1 MDDDQ
6 DKILQEALAAVKTHS
21 TNMQHVLDANDMRE
35 GLKQAS
41 LMLSELRTSSLSP
54 RSYYELY
61 MRVFDE
67 LQPLGLFFMEEFRR
81 GKSMVE
87 LYERVQHASNILPR
101 LYLLVTVGSVYVQTK
116 TVPAK
121 DILRDLI
128 EMVKGVQHP
137 MRGLFL
143 RYYLNKCCKDKLPD
157 VGNEYFQTEADL
169 TDSVEFLLTNLGE
182 MNRLWTRMQHTGSVK
197 DKVRRE
203 KERNEL
209 RVTVGENLSRLA
221 NLQGITLDL
230 YKTSVLPKVLEIVT
244 SCKDTMSQQYLT
256 DCIIQV
262 FPDGYHLATLEM
274 LLEACTQLQPTVDI
288 KAIFINLMDRLSN
301 FAGESPAD
309 VEIIK
314 TVDIF
319 ALFKKYIDKI
329 ILEQKGTI
337 ELKKLLELEVAF
349 LRFSLKCYPL
359 STMNVNL
366 IFESCLVLVEGSN
379 GSLDQDSLKSIV
391 KLLTFPLETL
401 SLAILSM
408 NHYPKLMAYL
418 EFVPR
423 KQVAY
428 KIVQA
433 VVGNKR
439 LLDEYDLCA
448 QLLEFIKPLLMDFPD
463 SVDGEAYEFDEEQT
477 NIAKIVHLVQVQ
489 DLRSH
494 FRILKLFQERFT
506 QGGPR
511 RIPYTYPAL
520 IFAWIRFL
528 YLAKDTSEVEIVLE
542 SLLALSTSLA
552 ELDAE
557 EGIRIHLQVVQCIN
571 NIDPSGE
578 YSSQAEAFFSAALT
592 LYREELA
599 DSRTKFTMLNL
610 FAGTLATL
618 KCFPEAR
625 YSAIA
630 GSVAQMAAKML
641 RKQDQ
646 CLALAACTHLFW
658 NEHAQQ
664 ETHVSECLKRSAR
677 IAEVCS
683 NFAKDLS
690 LFVSV
695 LNQYLYYAVKNVSSI
710 DSSLINQ
717 LAELITS
724 KVQEPATSAGTK
736 AYFQATLQYVQ
747 ARQRQGKLSDISV

>member
-6 DKILQEALAAVKTHS
+6 DKILQEALAAVKTHA
-21 TNMQHVLDANDMRE
+21 TNMQHVLDANDLRE

-61 MRVFDE
+61 MRIFDE
-67 LQPLGLFFMEEFRR
+67 LQPLGMFFMEEFRR

-101 LYLLVTVGSVYVQTK
+101 LYLLVTVGMVYIQTK

-169 TDSVEFLLTNLGE
+169 TDSIEFLLTNLGE

-221 NLQGITLDL
+221 NLQGITLDM
-230 YKTSVLPKVLEIVT
+230 YKTSVLPKILEIVT
-244 SCKDTMSQQYLT
+244 ACKDTMSQQYLT
-256 DCIIQV
+256 DCIIQA
-262 FPDGYHLATLEM
+262 FPDGYHLATLEL

-301 FAGESPAD
+301 FAGESQGD

-329 ILEQKGTI
+329 IVEQKGTI

-359 STMNVNL
+359 STNNVNL
-366 IFESCLVLVEGSN
+366 IFESCLMLVEGTN
-379 GSLDQDSLKSIV
+379 GALDQDSLKNIV

-418 EFVPR
+418 EFLPR

-439 LLDEYDLCA
+439 ILDEYDLCA
-448 QLLEFIKPLLMDFPD
+448 QLLEFIKPLLRDFPD
-463 SVDGEAYEFDEEQT
+463 SVDGEAYEFEEEQT
-477 NIAKIVHLVQVQ
+477 NIAKIVHLVQVE
-489 DLRSH
+489 DLRTH
-494 FRILKLFQERFT
+494 FGILRLFQEKFSE
-506 QGGPR
+506 GGPR
-511 RIPYTYPAL
+511 RLPYTYPAL
-520 IFAWIRFL
+520 IFSWIRFL
-528 YLAKDTSEVEIVLE
+528 HLAKDTSEAASVLS
-542 SLLALSTSLA
+542 SLLSLITTLA
-552 ELDAE
+552 ELDPE
-557 EGIRIHLQVVQCIN
+557 EGIRLHLQVVQCIN

-578 YSSQAEAFFSAALT
+578 YSAQGEAFVAAALT

-610 FAGTLATL
+610 FAGTFATL
-618 KCFPEAR
+618 KCFPEAK
-625 YSAIA
+625 YNAMA
-630 GSVAQMAAKML
+630 MNVTQMASKML

-646 CLALAACTHLFW
+646 CLALSACTHLFW
-658 NEHAQQ
+658 NDHAQFDQ
-664 ETHVSECLKRSAR
+664 SVSDCLRKSAR
-677 IAEVCS
+677 IAEICS
-683 NFAKDLS
+683 NFAKDLG

-695 LNQYLYYAVKNVSSI
+695 LNQYLYYAVKNVGTI
-710 DSSLINQ
+710 EMTLINQ
-717 LAELITS
+717 LTDLITS
-724 KVQEPATSAGTK
+724 KVQEPATSPATK
-736 AYFQATLQYVQ
+736 AYFQATLQFIQ
-747 ARQRQGKLSDISV
+747 ARQQQGKLRAISV

>member
-6 DKILQEALAAVKTHS
+6 EKILQEALSAVKTHAS
-21 TNMQHVLDANDMRE
+21 NMQHVLDSNDLRE
-35 GLKQAS
+35 GLKHSS
-41 LMLSELRTSSLSP
+41 LLLSELRTSSLSP

-67 LQPLGLFFMEEFRR
+67 MQPLASFFMEEFRK

-101 LYLLVTVGSVYVQTK
+101 LYLLVTVGSVYIQTK

-157 VGNEYFQTEADL
+157 IGNEYFQTEADL
-169 TDSVEFLLTNLGE
+169 TDSIEFLLTNLGE
-182 MNRLWTRMQHTGSVK
+182 MNRLWTRMQHTSSGK
-197 DKVRRE
+197 DKARRE

-221 NLQGITLDL
+221 NLQGITLDI
-230 YKTSVLPKVLEIVT
+230 YKTSVLPKVLEVVT

-262 FPDGYHLATLEM
+262 FPDGYHLATLEL
-274 LLEACTQLQPTVDI
+274 LLEACTQLQNTVDI
-288 KAIFINLMDRLSN
+288 KAIFINLMDRLAN
-301 FAGESPAD
+301 FAGESQGD
-309 VEIIK
+309 VEIIQ

-329 ILEQKGTI
+329 ITEQKGTI

-359 STMNVNL
+359 STNNVNL
-366 IFESCLVLVEGSN
+366 IFQSCLMLVEGSD
-379 GSLDQDSLKSIV
+379 GALDQDSLKSVV

-439 LLDEYDLCA
+439 ILDEYDLCL

-463 SVDGEAYEFDEEQT
+463 SVEGEVYEFDEEQN
-477 NIAKIVHLVQVQ
+477 NIAKIVHLVQVS
-489 DLRSH
+489 DLRTH
-494 FRILKLFQERFT
+494 YRILKLFEEKFT
-506 QGGPR
+506 QGGAR
-511 RIPYTYPAL
+511 RLPYTYPAL
-520 IFAWIRFL
+520 IFSWIRFL
-528 YLAKDTSEVEIVLE
+528 YLARNTSEVETVLG
-542 SLLALSTSLA
+542 SLLTLINSLA
-552 ELDAE
+552 ELDPE
-557 EGIRIHLQVVQCIN
+557 EGIRLFLQVVQCIN
-571 NIDPSGE
+571 NIDPSGD
-578 YSSQAEAFFSAALT
+578 YSSQAEEFVEAAFT

-610 FAGTLATL
+610 FAGTFATL
-618 KCFPEAR
+618 KCFSEST
-625 YSAIA
+625 Y
-630 GSVAQMAAKML
+630 VAMANNVTQMAAKML

-664 ETHVSECLKRSAR
+664 ENSVSKCLKRSAR
-677 IAEVCS
+677 IAEICS
-683 NFAKDLS
+683 NFAKDLN
-690 LFVSV
+690 LFVTV
-695 LNQYLYYAVKNVSSI
+695 LNHYLYYAVKNVSTI
-710 DSSLINQ
+710 ESSLISQ
-717 LAELITS
+717 LADLISS
-724 KVQEPATSAGTK
+724 KVQSTSTGTK

-747 ARQRQGKLSDISV
+747 ARQKQGKLSSISV

>member
-21 TNMQHVLDANDMRE
+21 ANMQHVLDANDLRE
-35 GLKQAS
+35 GLKQAT

-67 LQPLGLFFMEEFRR
+67 IQPLALFFMEEFRR

-101 LYLLVTVGSVYVQTK
+101 LYLLVTVGSVYIQTK

-121 DILRDLI
+121 DILRDLM

-169 TDSVEFLLTNLGE
+169 TDSIEFLLTNLGE

-230 YKTSVLPKVLEIVT
+230 YKTVLPKILEIVT

-301 FAGESPAD
+301 FAGESAAD

-329 ILEQKGTI
+329 IQEQKGTI
-337 ELKKLLELEVAF
+337 ELKKLLELQVAF

-359 STMNVNL
+359 STINVNL
-366 IFESCLVLVEGSN
+366 IFESCLTLVEGSN
-379 GSLDQDSLKSIV
+379 GTLDQDSLKSVV
-391 KLLTFPLETL
+391 KLLTFPLDTL

-408 NHYPKLMAYL
+408 NHYPKLMSYL

-433 VVGNKR
+433 VVSNR
-439 LLDEYDLCA
+439 RMLDEYDLCA

-463 SVDGEAYEFDEEQT
+463 SVEGEAYEFDEEQT
-477 NIAKIVHLVQVQ
+477 NIAKIVHLIQTQ
-489 DLRSH
+489 SLPSH
-494 FRILKLFQERFT
+494 FRILKLFQERFV
-506 QGGPR
+506 QGGSR

-528 YLAKDTSEVEIVLE
+528 YLARDTSEVETVLE
-542 SLLALSTSLA
+542 DLLTLSNSLA
-552 ELDAE
+552 ELNAE
-557 EGIRIHLQVVQCIN
+557 EGIRLHLQVVQCIN

-578 YSSQAEAFFSAALT
+578 YSSQAEAFFEAALT

-610 FAGTLATL
+610 FAGTLTTL
-618 KCFPEAR
+618 KCFPAQR
-625 YSAIA
+625 YNAIA
-630 GSVAQMAAKML
+630 GSIAQMAGKML

-664 ETHVSECLKRSAR
+664 EGNVSECLKRSAR
-677 IAEVCS
+677 IAEICS
-683 NFAKDLS
+683 NFAKDLG

-695 LNQYLYYAVKNVSSI
+695 LNQYLYYAVKNVSTI
-710 DSSLINQ
+710 DTSLITQ
-717 LAELITS
+717 LAQLISS
-724 KVQEPATSAGTK
+724 KVQEPATSPATK

-747 ARQRQGKLSDISV
+747 ARQRQGKLSSVSV

>member
-6 DKILQEALAAVKTHS
+6 DKILQEALAAVKTHAS
-21 TNMQHVLDANDMRE
+21 NMQHVLDSNDLRE
-35 GLKQAS
+35 GLKHSS
-41 LMLSELRTSSLSP
+41 LLLSELRTSSLSP

-67 LQPLGLFFMEEFRR
+67 MQPLASFFMEEFRK

-101 LYLLVTVGSVYVQTK
+101 LYLLVTVGSVYIQTK

-157 VGNEYFQTEADL
+157 IGNEYFQTEADL
-169 TDSVEFLLTNLGE
+169 TDSIEFLLTNLGE
-182 MNRLWTRMQHTGSVK
+182 MNRLWTRMQHTSSGK
-197 DKVRRE
+197 DKARRE

-221 NLQGITLDL
+221 NLQGITLDI

-262 FPDGYHLATLEM
+262 FPDGYHLATLE
-274 LLEACTQLQPTVDI
+274 LVLEACTQLQNTVDI
-288 KAIFINLMDRLSN
+288 KAVFINLMDRLAN
-301 FAGESPAD
+301 FAGESQGD
-309 VEIIK
+309 VEIIQ

-329 ILEQKGTI
+329 ITEQKGTI
-337 ELKKLLELEVAF
+337 ELKKLLELQVAF

-359 STMNVNL
+359 STNNVNL
-366 IFESCLVLVEGSN
+366 IFQSCLMLVEGSD
-379 GSLDQDSLKSIV
+379 GALDQDSLKSVV

-439 LLDEYDLCA
+439 ILDEYDLCL

-463 SVDGEAYEFDEEQT
+463 SVEGEVYEFDEEQT
-477 NIAKIVHLVQVQ
+477 NIAKIVHLIQVS
-489 DLRSH
+489 DLRTH
-494 FRILKLFQERFT
+494 YRILKLFEERFT

-511 RIPYTYPAL
+511 RLPYTYPAL
-520 IFAWIRFL
+520 IFSWIRFL
-528 YLAKDTSEVEIVLE
+528 YLARNTSEVETVLG
-542 SLLALSTSLA
+542 SLLTLINSLA
-552 ELDAE
+552 ELDPE
-557 EGIRIHLQVVQCIN
+557 EGIRLFLQVVQCIN

-578 YSSQAEAFFSAALT
+578 YSSQAEVFVEAAFT

-610 FAGTLATL
+610 FAGTFATL
-618 KCFPEAR
+618 KCFSEST
-625 YSAIA
+625 YIA
-630 GSVAQMAAKML
+630 MANNVTQMAAKML

-664 ETHVSECLKRSAR
+664 ENSVSKCLKRSAR
-677 IAEVCS
+677 IAEICS
-683 NFAKDLS
+683 NFAKDLN
-690 LFVSV
+690 LFVTV
-695 LNQYLYYAVKNVSSI
+695 LNHYLYYAVKNVSTI
-710 DSSLINQ
+710 ETSLISQ
-717 LAELITS
+717 LADLISS
-724 KVQEPATSAGTK
+724 KVQSTSTGTK

-747 ARQRQGKLSDISV
+747 ARQKQGKLSSISV